1 MDNHYPT
8 GVSTLSA
15 IFDNRI
21 RMLAES
27 DSQACLWG
35 GLKGIEKESLRIGQD
50 GLLSTLPQPVAL
62 GSALTNRFITTD
74 FSEALLEFVTPTF
87 AHTWEALQFL
97 SDVHQFTY
105 DSLHDELLWI
115 TSMPCAMTTDRDIP
129 LAQYGSSNVGR
140 MKTIYRNGLG
150 YRYGRRMQTIAGIH
164 FNYSLPVEFWPLY
177 QQMQQKSGD
186 PDQFRSE
193 AYLGLLRNY
202 RRVAWIVLYLFGASP
217 ALCKSFAEDD
227 SLSMRS
233 FDDSTF
239 YEPFATSLRMS
250 DLGYSNNTQAGINI
264 SLNSLDEY
272 IADLSAAIS
281 TPDPA
286 FAKIGRKTD
295 GEYRQLSV
303 NQLQIENEY
312 YSAIRPK
319 RVARSGERPTAALR
333 RGGIEYVEVRSLDL
347 NVFDPVGISQNTM
360 RFVEALLVFCLLE
373 ESAPFGDAE
382 IAEATANHSAVAH
395 SGRDPELRL
404 QRKGK
409 PIGLKSWASEILQKV
424 RQVARLIDRGNDRD
438 DYVQAVA
445 AQAALVNDPALT
457 PSARILQDL
466 GDSGSGFFQ
475 YALDAARNNKQYFAA
490 LEPLQGD
497 RLRMFVDEAADSVR
511 RQADIEASDNISLDD
526 YLEDY
531 FSA

>member
-1 MDNHYPT
+1 M
-8 GVSTLSA
+8 SA
-15 IFDNRI
+15 IFEDRI
-21 RMLAES
+21 RMLADS
-27 DSQACLWG
+27 DSGDCLWG

-50 GLLSTLPQPVAL
+50 GMLSKLPQPAAL

-87 AHTWEALQFL
+87 ANTWEALHFL
-97 SDVHQFTY
+97 SEVHQFTY
-105 DSLHDELLWI
+105 GGLQDELLWT
-115 TSMPCAMTTDRDIP
+115 TSMPCAMAHDSDIP

-140 MKTIYRNGLG
+140 MKTIYRRGLG

-164 FNYSLPVEFWPLY
+164 FNYSLPGEFWPLY
-177 QQMQQKSGD
+177 QQMEQNSDD

-217 ALCKSFAEDD
+217 ALCKSFAEGDAL
-227 SLSMRS
+227 SLQS

-239 YEPFATSLRMS
+239 YQPFATSLRMS

-272 IADLSAAIS
+272 IADLSTAIT
-281 TPDPA
+281 TPDPS
-286 FAKIGRKTD
+286 FAKFGTKVGR
-295 GEYRQLSV
+295 EYRQLSV

-347 NVFDPVGISQNTM
+347 NIFDPVGISQNTM
-360 RFVEALLVFCLLE
+360 RFVEALLIYCLLE
-373 ESAPFGDAE
+373 DSAPLGDAE
-382 IAEATANHSAVAH
+382 IAEATANHSAVAL

-404 QRKGK
+404 QRNGQ
-409 PIGLKSWASEILQKV
+409 PVGLRRWAGDLLEKV
-424 RQVARLIDRGNDRD
+424 RQVAMLIDRGSDRD
-438 DYVQAVA
+438 DYDQAVA
-445 AQAALVNDPALT
+445 AQAALVNEPALT

-466 GDSGSGFFQ
+466 RDTDSGFYH
-475 YALDAARNNKQYFAA
+475 YALDAARNNKEYFAA
-490 LEPLQGD
+490 LPGLQGE
-497 RLRMFVDEAADSVR
+497 RLQMFVEEASDSVR
-511 RQADIEASDNISLDD
+511 RQADIESSDNISLDD
-526 YLEDY
+526 YLADY